1 MARQPTSSGSAGSL
15 GHPRLTEFG
24 RVHRSAPQ
32 TCGLPER
39 SGHDATAV
47 GAWSHRATLMSSS
60 SPRSILGR
68 TVGTIV
74 LFAVLG
80 GVAYALYTWKQRQMT
95 ASQAAA
101 AAMPEPAEA
110 VEAADVEL
118 RAYTP
123 LSTAIGT
130 VRSLRSITLR
140 NELAGTVRE
149 VHLETGAV
157 VDEGDVL
164 VQLDIAVE
172 SAQLEALRAEARLA
186 ASMLG
191 RMERAQQSQ
200 GASAAD
206 VDRARAERDM
216 ADAQVARLEAVVAQ
230 KRIRAPFRARVGL
243 VDLHVGQYL
252 QPGTTITTLQGIA
265 DAVHVDFSVPQEIAR
280 QLQAGASIDVILA
293 GTVEPVP
300 AVIQAVD
307 AQVDA
312 STRNAVVR
320 AALSGIDPL
329 PRPGSSVRVRIPIAA
344 ERMVPSVPVSALRRG
359 PDGNAVYVL
368 EADAEGRLRSRQRR
382 VESGT
387 TVGGDVLILA
397 GLEPGERVATV
408 GSFKLREGA
417 LVHVVGRDPS
427 AAGDRRESGR

>member
-1 MARQPTSSGSAGSL
+1 MFSP
-15 GHPRLTEFG
+15 
-24 RVHRSAPQ
+24 
-32 TCGLPER
+32 
-39 SGHDATAV
+39 AT
-47 GAWSHRATLMSSS
+47 
-60 SPRSILGR
+60 RSILGR
-68 TVGTIV
+68 TVGTLV

-80 GVAYALYTWKQRQMT
+80 GVAYALYDGKLERMA
-95 ASQAAA
+95 ASKAAA

-110 VEAADVEL
+110 VEAAIVAR
-118 RAYTP
+118 RAHTP

-130 VRSLRSITLR
+130 VRALRSITLR

-149 VHLETGAV
+149 VHLETGALV
-157 VDEGDVL
+157 AAGAVL
-164 VQLDIAVE
+164 VQLDVAVE

-216 ADAQVARLEAVVAQ
+216 ADAQVARLEAVLAQ
-230 KRIRAPFRARVGL
+230 KRICAPFPARVGL

-265 DAVHVDFSVPQEIAR
+265 DSVHVDFSVPQEIAR
-280 QLQAGASIDVILA
+280 QLQAGSSIDVILTGA
-293 GTVEPVP
+293 AEPVP
-300 AVIQAVD
+300 AVIRAVD

-312 STRNAVVR
+312 ATRNAVVR
-320 AALSGIDPL
+320 AALTGIEPL

-344 ERMVPSVPVSALRRG
+344 ERMVPAVPVSALRWG

-417 LVHVVGRDPS
+417 LVHVVQRDPS
-427 AAGDRRESGR
+427 AASHQREDGR